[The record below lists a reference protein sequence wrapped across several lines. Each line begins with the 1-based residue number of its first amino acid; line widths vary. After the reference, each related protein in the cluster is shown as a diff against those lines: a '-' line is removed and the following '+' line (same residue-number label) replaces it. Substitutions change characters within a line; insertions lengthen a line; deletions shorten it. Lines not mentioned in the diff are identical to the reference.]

1 MKCVAASVSGR
12 GGDPIVVR
20 SCRVIK
26 SGFVGVERS
35 VLSVVSL
42 EVEVIVRWAVGDN
55 DKSHSEAP
63 EVVGCG
69 VVFVRLSCSGMGL
82 SCLFMGSS
90 CCESAYVSDLVFF
103 L

>member
-55 DKSHSEAP
+55 DKSHS
-63 EVVGCG
+63 
-69 VVFVRLSCSGMGL
+69 CSGMGL

-90 CCESAYVSDLVFF
+90 CSESAYVSDLVFF